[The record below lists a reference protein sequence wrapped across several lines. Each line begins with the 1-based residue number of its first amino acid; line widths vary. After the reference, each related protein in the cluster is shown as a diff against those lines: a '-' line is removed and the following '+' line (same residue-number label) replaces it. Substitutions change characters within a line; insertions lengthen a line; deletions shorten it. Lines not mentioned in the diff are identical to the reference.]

1 MEKRESYYM
10 VVLVFEDQFRR
21 KHERYFQTLA
31 YSKVDAKQRAKK
43 ANKKGLIFKLKTV
56 K

>member
-1 MEKRESYYM
+1 MKQREQYYT
-10 VVLVFEDQFRR
+10 VILVFEDQFQN

-31 YSKVDAKQRAKK
+31 YNYEDAKKRAKNQ
-43 ANKKGLIFKLKTV
+43 NKKGLIFKLKTV